1 MKEYRGAEQLWKA
14 FGEGRKLA
22 TYPSGYCSYYKLR
35 RFDPELDDNV
45 YTRHIAAVK
54 YYYMNPQMNR
64 LFAMTQ
70 YGYAVDAEFSM
81 WDLNVTTWYDYDEL
95 ISDEKNNPVELT
107 VAEIQKKLGYK
118 IKIVE

>member
-14 FGEGRKLA
+14 FGEGRKLS
-22 TYPSGYCSYYKLR
+22 TYPFGNCAYWKLR
-35 RFDPELDDNV
+35 KFDSVLGDNV
-45 YTRHIAAVK
+45 YTRHIAGVK

-64 LFAMTQ
+64 LFAMLLH
-70 YGYAVDAEFSM
+70 GDSVDVELSM

-95 ISDEKNNPVELT
+95 ISAAKDTPVELT